1 MTKRLSIVAATAGLV
16 AASAMALRAEE
27 LSHEAH
33 HPEAAVTG
41 EPQTPK
47 PDAAAQPAQGA
58 AAQPGA
64 PVDTKTSGGMMGNQG
79 MMGPGMMGNMPM
91 GMGMMGNQGMM
102 GPGMMGN
109 MPMGMGMMGYGMGP
123 GMMGNMPMGMGM
135 MGNMPRGMG
144 MMGQGCGMMG
154 PYAGGSQPAQNL
166 TTNDVKGNF
175 ERWIASIGNPN
186 IKVGNV
192 VEKDANTIT
201 AEVVTKDNSLVQQF
215 AVDRRT
221 GFYRSITCGTT

>member
-1 MTKRLSIVAATAGLV
+1 
-16 AASAMALRAEE
+16 MALRAEE
-27 LSHEAH
+27 TSHEAH

-58 AAQPGA
+58 AAQPAQGSAAQPGA

-109 MPMGMGMMGYGMGP
+109 MPMGMGMMG
-123 GMMGNMPMGMGM
+123 
-135 MGNMPRGMG
+135 
-144 MMGQGCGMMG
+144 QVCGMMG
-154 PYAGGSQPAQNL
+154 PYAGGNQPAQNL

-175 ERWIASIGNPN
+175 ERWIASTGNPN

-221 GFYRSITCGTT
+221 GFYRPAQ